1 MNRTLRLAEASTG
14 FFDRETEHALIA
26 LAQTLSGRESMRA
39 RNLLVSRNIGIAKSA
54 AKHITHQEDFDDAV
68 SAGAAGIIA
77 AIDGFDLAKGGRLS
91 TIATI
96 MARQHVRRYVASTG
110 RPIRLPE
117 YIHTQ
122 MNKMKRAWAILN
134 KRAGSVPPTDAAID
148 EYNNWPAGTTSTLRG
163 HYSTYVDSVNTPIG
177 NDDRV
182 TLGDTIAGTDYNPDD
197 ISDSLGEEQT
207 ISALLGVL
215 SPRSREVVDLHF
227 GFGEHEVH
235 TLVQIADRLGVTKQ
249 RAHQILTA
257 ALKEMAV
264 RNGRI

>member
-1 MNRTLRLAEASTG
+1 MNRLLRLAEKSTG
-14 FFDRETEHALIA
+14 FFDKETEHALIA
-26 LAQTLSGRESMRA
+26 LAQTESGRDSMKA

-54 AKHITHQEDFDDAV
+54 AKTITHQDDFDDAV

-77 AIDGFDLAKGGRLS
+77 AIDGFDVTKGGRLS

-117 YIHTQ
+117 YVHTQ

-134 KRAGSVPPTDAAID
+134 KRAMNVPPTDAAID
-148 EYNNWPAGTTSTLRG
+148 EYNNWPEGTTKALRG
-163 HYSTYVDSVNTPIG
+163 HYSTSTVSVNTPLS
-177 NDDRV
+177 NDERV
-182 TLGDTIAGTDYNPDD
+182 TLGDTIAGKDYNPDD

-207 ISALLGVL
+207 IAALLGVL
-215 SPRSREVVDLHF
+215 NPRSREVVDLHF
-227 GFGEHEVH
+227 GIGEHEVH
-235 TLVQIADRLGVTKQ
+235 TLVQIADKLGVSKQ

-264 RNGRI
+264 RNGRL